1 MSNRSRVLDIVLV
14 LGFCLFLFAYGLGAF
29 GLTGADEPR
38 YAQIAREMLARH
50 DWVTPVLYGQ
60 PWLEKPILYY
70 WLAIISYKIFGVS
83 DWAARVPSAALAT
96 LMVVGVYLFSLRMR
110 RAIAG
115 VPTTRVFTRGG
126 AELDAALMTA
136 SSALVLA
143 MARGASTDMPLTAPF
158 TLGMLCWYA
167 WHECGRR
174 WLLLGFYFFIA
185 LGTLAKGPVAPFLAA
200 VIITAFC
207 LSVRKPRQIAST
219 LWIPGVLLFFAVAL
233 PWYVEVQLRNPQF
246 FRFFILEQNLGR
258 FATNMYHHPQ
268 PFWYYLPVTLA
279 ALVPWSVFAVAGS
292 VEAVRQWRN
301 QAGRSSSSNS
311 LAGFLL
317 LWGVIP
323 VLFFSLSKSKLPGYI
338 LPSIPAFALLA
349 ALYVCDQTAS
359 RRDSGQTAPPA
370 ATPSLSRFLLIG
382 LHAALC
388 AALVAGA
395 LLAPNLLRKTMP
407 GTQALMVSSVVAVVV
422 FAVVACALALR
433 GLAVLRPIT
442 LLPVVIALAFLIR
455 VAAPSI
461 DATQSARPVARLLQV
476 LGVAPD
482 EPVALFHAKREVEY
496 GLAFYRNQPIAVYE
510 RKQLPPSEHVV
521 LVGEGWE
528 SQMEQLLPGRQV
540 RLIGFFRPQHL
551 EIFSVGPAR

>member
-1 MSNRSRVLDIVLV
+1 MGNRSRILDIVLV
-14 LGFCLFLFAYGLGAF
+14 LGFCIFLFAYGLGAF

-38 YAQIAREMLARH
+38 YAQIAREMLDRH

-83 DWAARVPSAALAT
+83 DWAARVPSTFLAT
-96 LMVVGVYLFSLRMR
+96 LMVIGVYLFSLRTR
-110 RAIAG
+110 RGIAD
-115 VPTTRVFTRGG
+115 PTSRAFTRVGSK
-126 AELDAALMTA
+126 LDAALMTA

-143 MARGASTDMPLTAPF
+143 MSRGASTDMPLAAPF
-158 TLGMLCWYA
+158 ALGMLCWYA
-167 WHECGRR
+167 WHESGRR
-174 WLLLGFYFFIA
+174 WLLLAFYFFVA
-185 LGTLAKGPVAPFLAA
+185 LGMLAKGPVAPFLAA
-200 VIITAFC
+200 AIITVFC
-207 LSVRKPRQIAST
+207 LLVRQPRQIART
-219 LWIPGVLLFFAVAL
+219 LWIPGVLLSLAVAL

-246 FRFFILEQNLGR
+246 FRFFIVEQNLGR

-268 PFWYYLPVTLA
+268 PFWFYLPVVLA
-279 ALVPWSVFAVAGS
+279 AMVPWSVFGVAGS
-292 VEAVRQWRN
+292 IEAVRQWRN
-301 QAGRSSSSNS
+301 RAGRSSASNS

-323 VLFFSLSKSKLPGYI
+323 VFFFSLSKSKLPGYI

-349 ALYVCDQTAS
+349 ALYVCDQTVG
-359 RRDSGQTAPPA
+359 RRDSGSTAQPA
-370 ATPSLSRFLLIG
+370 ATPGVSRFLLIG

-407 GTQALMVSSVVAVVV
+407 GTQALMVASVAAVIA
-422 FAVVACALALR
+422 FAGVACALALR
-433 GLAVLRPIT
+433 GLALLRPIT

-455 VAAPSI
+455 VAAPSV
-461 DATQSARPVARLLQV
+461 DATQSARPVARLLRV

-510 RKQLPPSEHVV
+510 RKQLPPTEHVV

-528 SQMEQLLPGRQV
+528 SQMQQLLPGRQV
-540 RLIGFFRPQHL
+540 HLIGFFRPQHL
-551 EIFSVGPAR
+551 EVFSVGPAR